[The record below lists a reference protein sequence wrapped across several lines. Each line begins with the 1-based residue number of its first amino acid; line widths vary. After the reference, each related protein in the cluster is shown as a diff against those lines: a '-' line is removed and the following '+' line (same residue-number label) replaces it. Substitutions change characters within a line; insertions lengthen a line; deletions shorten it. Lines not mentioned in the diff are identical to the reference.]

1 MTKQLK
7 ILTSAFFIALSLV
20 LVSQKAQASEGTVEL
35 VSTTGTDTRCFASSV
50 LMQNFQYKIIASCKN
65 LVFPAKENKFAY
77 VLWATPTEGGN
88 SIKLGSLNL
97 GKAEFGAKKPFSQL
111 FVTTE
116 ANDKARVPSTDSI
129 VAQGTVKTIDH
140 LEDELEPEP
149 TLGPAQDF
157 GEIIERP
164 TPATFEQPQDTQQQ
178 GGILSN
184 LGRGSLIA
192 IIGVF
197 FVLIFLAFITRSRG

>member
-50 LMQNFQYKIIASCKN
+50 LMQNFQYKVIASCKN
-65 LVFPAKENKFAY
+65 LVFPAQENKFAY
-77 VLWATPTEGGN
+77 LLWATPTEGGN

-97 GKAEFGAKKPFSQL
+97 GKAEFNVKKPFSQL

-116 ANDKARVPSTDSI
+116 INDKVRAPSTNSI

-140 LEDELEPEP
+140 LDYGIEPEP

-164 TPATFEQPQDTQQQ
+164 TPTTFEQPLEEKEQ

-192 IIGVF
+192 VIGIF
-197 FVLIFLAFITRSRG
+197 FVLLFLAFITRSRG